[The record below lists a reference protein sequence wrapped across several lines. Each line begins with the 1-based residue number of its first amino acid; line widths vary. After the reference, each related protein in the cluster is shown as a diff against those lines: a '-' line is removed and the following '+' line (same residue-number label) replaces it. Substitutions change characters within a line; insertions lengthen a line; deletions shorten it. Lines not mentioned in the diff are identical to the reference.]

1 MKKFIYLMVIFL
13 GLMVTGCTK
22 SKLNK
27 LSLDEL
33 YNKINN
39 KDSFVVYFEVTDN
52 ALKNKLEKAATN
64 NKIEAYVIDANKI
77 SNEEK
82 IKLQPIISY
91 EDSAIVFIVDG
102 KDPSILSHITNSD
115 TTVKEIE
122 SRLKDMNYVK

>member
-1 MKKFIYLMVIFL
+1 MVIFL